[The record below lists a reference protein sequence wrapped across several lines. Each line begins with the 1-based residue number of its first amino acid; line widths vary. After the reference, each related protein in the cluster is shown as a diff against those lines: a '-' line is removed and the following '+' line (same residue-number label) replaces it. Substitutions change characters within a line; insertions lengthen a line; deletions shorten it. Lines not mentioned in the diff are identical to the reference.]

1 MKCIYSKYF
10 NLISIFIYI
19 IFQISSF
26 YQIIYSSCNCYQ
38 SNLWIFC
45 ISSGGLI
52 PTNLIIFQF
61 SPLKIRDLGIHLVSN
76 LIFLSFDLLLL
87 LFGINELFIKCTSLV
102 QCYIWIYGII
112 NCSLLVIVIILI
124 IIFGWKN
131 HRLFMR
137 IDEGF
142 SNSLVQDIS

>member
-1 MKCIYSKYF
+1 MKCIYSKCAY
-10 NLISIFIYI
+10 LISIFIYI
-19 IFQISSF
+19 IFQIGSF

-45 ISSGGLI
+45 FSSGCLI
-52 PTNLIIFQF
+52 PTNLIIFQY
-61 SPLKIRDLGIHLVSN
+61 SPLRIRDLGIHLVSN
-76 LIFLSFDLLLL
+76 LIFLTLDLILLI
-87 LFGINELFIKCTSLV
+87 FGINELFMKCVTLI

-112 NCSLLVIVIILI
+112 NFSLLVVVIILI

-131 HRLFMR
+131 HRLFLR
-137 IDEGF
+137 IDENF